1 MYKMEKNL
9 TPLLKS
15 IIHIGATLQ
24 TCSTDESLHML
35 KYVLN
40 DYIPEGCS
48 ADIDNLEVYLKDIKD
63 ENRLRIAD
71 ITEILGVYFVDFD
84 NGLSLIYNGDIT
96 HK

>member
-1 MYKMEKNL
+1 MEKNL

-40 DYIPEGCS
+40 DYIPEGCYV
-48 ADIDNLEVYLKDIKD
+48 DIDDLEVYLEDIKD
-63 ENRLRIAD
+63 ENCLRITD
-71 ITEILGVYFVDFD
+71 ITEFRGVCFVDLD
-84 NGLSLIYNGDIT
+84 NGPSLIYKGDIT
-96 HK
+96 HE

>member
-1 MYKMEKNL
+1 MEKSL

-71 ITEILGVYFVDFD
+71 ITEILGVCFVDLD
-84 NGLSLIYNGDIT
+84 NGLSLIYKGDIT

>member
-1 MYKMEKNL
+1 MEKVL

-15 IIHIGATLQ
+15 LIHIGATLQ

-40 DYIPEGCS
+40 EHLPEGCFV
-48 ADIDNLEVYLKDIKD
+48 DINDLEVYLEDIKD
-63 ENRLRIAD
+63 ENCLRITD
-71 ITEILGVYFVDFD
+71 ITEFRGVCFVDLD
-84 NGLSLIYNGDIT
+84 NGLSLIYKGDII